1 MKNFVSKFQYR
12 DKKLGWLIFG
22 LLFLLQVI
30 MILGN
35 VILQDHKNQNTAQPI
50 LEIQPLNLF
59 KKISKTSRAY
69 EN

>member
-22 LLFLLQVI
+22 LMFVLQI
-30 MILGN
+30 LIILGN
-35 VILQDHKNQNTAQPI
+35 VAVQDHKNQNTAQPI

-59 KKISKTSRAY
+59 KKMPKPSRAH
-69 EN
+69 

>member
-22 LLFLLQVI
+22 LMFVLQMLI
-30 MILGN
+30 ILGN
-35 VILQDHKNQNTAQPI
+35 VAVQDHKNQNTAQPI

-59 KKISKTSRAY
+59 KKMPKPSRVH
-69 EN
+69 

>member
-22 LLFLLQVI
+22 LMFVLQ
-30 MILGN
+30 ILIIIGN
-35 VILQDHKNQNTAQPI
+35 VAVQDHKNQNTAQPI

-59 KKISKTSRAY
+59 KKMPKPSRAH
-69 EN
+69 

>member
-22 LLFLLQVI
+22 LMFVLQMLI
-30 MILGN
+30 ILGN
-35 VILQDHKNQNTAQPI
+35 VAVQDHKNQNTAQPI

-59 KKISKTSRAY
+59 KKMPKPSRAH
-69 EN
+69 